1 MLDKTEKYVTL
12 VFVLSRHEF
21 GLLINKGKEIAD
33 ITKTK
38 LNVINVR
45 QKSEWGKRFSREL
58 DGMLMISNNME
69 AQMLVFFSDNPIK
82 ILNDYIEKNKVK
94 YIILETDGLKAIDSY
109 EKTYLKSQKIEI
121 YLFDNNKE
129 RIEQHEY

>member
-12 VFVLSRHEF
+12 VFILAHHEF
-21 GLLINKGKEIAD
+21 GLLISKGKKIAD
-33 ITKTK
+33 ITDTR

-58 DGMLMISNNME
+58 DSMMMISNNMD

-82 ILNDYIEKNKVK
+82 ILNDYIERNKVK
-94 YIILETDGLKAIDSY
+94 YIILETDGLKAIDSD
-109 EKTYLKSQKIEI
+109 EKTYLKSKKIEM
-121 YLFDNNKE
+121 YLFDNIKE

>member
-12 VFVLSRHEF
+12 VFVLSHHKF
-21 GLLINKGKEIAD
+21 GLLISKGKKIAD
-33 ITKTK
+33 ITNTK

-45 QKSEWGKRFSREL
+45 QKSEWGRKLSREL
-58 DGMLMISNNME
+58 DSMLIISNNME

-82 ILNDYIEKNKVK
+82 ILNDYIERNKVK
-94 YIILETDGLKAIDSY
+94 YIILENDGLKAIDSD